1 VSVVEATIGQRSLGD
16 GLVLRTATAADAEE
30 LAEFNATV
38 QADDD
43 LPGPLVHEWTLELFE
58 NPPPRFRAEDDIT
71 VVEDTT
77 TGRIVSTVLLIPQDW
92 SYAGVV
98 LSIGQPELVATD
110 AAYRRRGLIREQ
122 FAAIHQRSD
131 ALGDH
136 WQVIGGIPWYYRQLG
151 YCYALDLPSAPVWRA
166 RSTPSEPRAGSP
178 PDVTL
183 RPATL
188 EDLAFLARVDAHG
201 LREGLGCLR
210 DEAAWRY
217 ELTHRPGALSER
229 HVLVIERRGPSAS
242 EPIGFVVHGPRL
254 RLGSPSISAFALAP
268 GESWLTP
275 TAAVLAHLDA
285 WARVHPDGPGSGV
298 RLYLTEGHPARRSA
312 ATGLTEWRVG
322 GYGYYV
328 RMTDPARVLTAVR
341 SVLEDRLARSPAV
354 GHTGELLIDHYT
366 GQLRLR
372 FDGGRLVVVE
382 TDGPRVEGSPPA
394 DLSLPSEELVHLI
407 LGNRTV
413 GELEATVADCLLG
426 TDTGALL
433 GDVLFP
439 RLPLSPWT
447 MG

>member
-1 VSVVEATIGQRSLGD
+1 
-16 GLVLRTATAADAEE
+16 
-30 LAEFNATV
+30 
-38 QADDD
+38 
-43 LPGPLVHEWTLELFE
+43 
-58 NPPPRFRAEDDIT
+58 
-71 VVEDTT
+71 
-77 TGRIVSTVLLIPQDW
+77 
-92 SYAGVV
+92 
-98 LSIGQPELVATD
+98 
-110 AAYRRRGLIREQ
+110 
-122 FAAIHQRSD
+122 
-131 ALGDH
+131 
-136 WQVIGGIPWYYRQLG
+136 
-151 YCYALDLPSAPVWRA
+151 
-166 RSTPSEPRAGSP
+166 
-178 PDVTL
+178 
-183 RPATL
+183 
-188 EDLAFLARVDAHG
+188 
-201 LREGLGCLR
+201 
-210 DEAAWRY
+210 
-217 ELTHRPGALSER
+217 
-229 HVLVIERRGPSAS
+229 VLVIERRGPSAS